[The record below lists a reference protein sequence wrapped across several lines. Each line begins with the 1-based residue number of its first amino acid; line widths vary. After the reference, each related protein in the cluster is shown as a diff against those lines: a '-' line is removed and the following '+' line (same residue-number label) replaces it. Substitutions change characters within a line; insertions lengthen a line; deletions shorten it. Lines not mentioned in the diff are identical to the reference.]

1 MINPEDIKP
10 MYSFEFNQFA
20 NIKVIEQ
27 RIVGQIIESIL
38 GIVERNYQVKPTHP
52 DPVEPEGILFYHWRN
67 KANELQ
73 GKPGVQICSED
84 LVGL

>member
-1 MINPEDIKP
+1 MTRKITGPQDCTPQHRTLKYDDERLR
-10 MYSFEFNQFA
+10 FFTAE
-20 NIKVIEQ
+20 E
-27 RIVGQIIESIL
+27 VGQIIESIL

-73 GKPGVQICSED
+73 GKP
-84 LVGL
+84 

>member
-1 MINPEDIKP
+1 MIRPEDVTP
-10 MYSFEFNQFA
+10 VYSFKINQFA
-20 NIKVIEQ
+20 GIKVLDEKT
-27 RIVGQIIESIL
+27 VGEIIESIL

-73 GKPGVQICSED
+73 GKPND
-84 LVGL
+84 